1 LLIDPIRPSQL
12 IERWLRKEGV
22 DVITGE
28 DGEDLVELMITKG
41 KRFDIV
47 LLDENMRRMNG
58 SAATLLLRKHESA
71 NGLPSTP
78 VLVTTGA
85 PSTGRQLYSSI
96 LDHPLFTFHPEHRD
110 ISH

>member
-1 LLIDPIRPSQL
+1 MM
-12 IERWLRKEGV
+12 
-22 DVITGE
+22 TGE
-28 DGEDLVELMITKG
+28 DGEDVVELMITKG

-96 LDHPLFTFHPEHRD
+96 PDHPC
-110 ISH
+110 SHSTLNIEASLTMLPPSRQRHEQRSAPLYGIRI